1 MKEEEGYKDGDYA
14 TLEEAVSKCKSIVD
28 DFLEDEHKPGISPKE
43 LYDQY
48 CMFGESIYPRSKR
61 WLFRM
66 GLCPAE
72 AVMNYVSTRNDDNS

>member
-48 CMFGESIYPRSKR
+48 CMFGEDPFIRGP
-61 WLFRM
+61 
-66 GLCPAE
+66 
-72 AVMNYVSTRNDDNS
+72 NDGFSAWDYARQKL